1 MMIYDATDIPFRAAI
16 FEVSIE
22 NFNPTGFKEHTE
34 AKYVPMWLERQQ
46 HRIYLRLFVF
56 IKHVLQWGFLEPI
69 IIWGNI
75 EKQTM
80 RIHPGVNRF
89 ILNSVLKDLPHLTK
103 RHKPLKGWVID
114 WTCVHRNEYKY
125 IFDDIKPIPRD
136 PDGNLNMTWKVD
148 YRTTV
153 NPIVQSVDTFED
165 QYEFSPFGE
174 YYLGTIESEQLK
186 KEWIYKQEAHRGF
199 GCYFNGKKIYN
210 IGRNNP
216 KQYEINRVAGIYQLF
231 LKHFFDIN
239 EDHFTI
245 KYYEAI

>member
-1 MMIYDATDIPFRAAI
+1 MMIYDTTDIPFRAAI
-16 FEVSIE
+16 FEVGIDSW
-22 NFNPTGFKEHTE
+22 NPTNFTEHTE
-34 AKYVPMWLERQQ
+34 AKYVPMWLSRQQ

-56 IKHVLQWGFLEPI
+56 VHHVLQWGFKEPI
-69 IIWGNI
+69 IIWGSL

-114 WTCVHRNEYKY
+114 WTCVHRDEYKY

-136 PDGNLNMTWKVD
+136 PTDNLNMTWKVD
-148 YRTTV
+148 YRTTGD
-153 NPIVQSVDTFED
+153 PIYQSVELSD

-174 YYLGTIESEQLK
+174 YYLGDIENKELK
-186 KEWIYKQEAHRGF
+186 KEWIYKLESHKGF
-199 GCYFNGKKIYN
+199 GCCFNGKKVYD
-210 IGRNNP
+210 IGRNKP
-216 KQYEINRVAGIYQLF
+216 IQYEINRVAGIYQLF
-231 LKHFFDIN
+231 LKHFFDVN
-239 EDHFTI
+239 EKYFIT